1 MELSTVVGGAARV
14 EANAL
19 MFITVTNAT
28 RKLRCEE
35 CLDLKTM
42 WPDD

>member
-19 MFITVTNAT
+19 MLITVTNAAK
-28 RKLRCEE
+28 KLHCEE
-35 CLDLKTM
+35 CQDLKTI